1 MLFSRKNTP
10 FESHQARPCGLPYAD
25 IISVPRHGFMQRFG
39 VARQKIMTKSFLPFS
54 ILALFACLLPDIARA
69 QSAVT
74 VYGWVDI
81 GYVKETGKDWRMD
94 ENDSNAFG
102 IKGAEDLGNGNKATF
117 DLQTR
122 FTLQDGKLESG
133 EGAQWEGASNMGLAG
148 HWGSLRFGRMNEV
161 PTETFRV
168 LDPFNQDGA
177 ASMLKSSQRSVR
189 IGNTVRYDSPAWHGL
204 FLRASY
210 SLGEDGKN
218 AEPGSASQAGADND
232 GYAASLRYDHG
243 PLFLLGSWSRRA
255 DSNDSYM
262 WNLGGAYTFGPVRLS
277 LGYERT
283 RDKGWKNGGFS
294 NHALATEYGG
304 TEGIT
309 SRQDSWIAGLK
320 WTVGHGTVDALFN
333 YVRLK
338 DADVAGTN
346 AALGDEKARKYAL
359 GYTYNLSKRTQLYT
373 RVSCIDFDSGAIASY
388 YRGAGLDDDSVYTF
402 QLGMFHK
409 F

>member
-1 MLFSRKNTP
+1 MKKT
-10 FESHQARPCGLPYAD
+10 
-25 IISVPRHGFMQRFG
+25 II
-39 VARQKIMTKSFLPFS
+39 PFS
-54 ILALFACLLPDIARA
+54 ILAIFAGLLPQITHA
-69 QSAVT
+69 QTAVT

-81 GYVKETGKDWRMD
+81 GYVGETGKDWRMD

-102 IKGAEDLGNGNKATF
+102 IKGTEDLGGGNKATF
-117 DLQTR
+117 DIQTR
-122 FTLQDGKLESG
+122 FTLQNGELESS
-133 EGAQWEGASNMGLAG
+133 EGVEWEGASNMGLAG

-168 LDPFNQDGA
+168 LDPLNQDGA
-177 ASMLKSSQRSVR
+177 ASMLRSSQRSVR
-189 IGNTVRYDSPAWHGL
+189 IGNTVRYDSPVWNGL
-204 FLRASY
+204 YLRASY
-210 SLGEDGKN
+210 SLGEDGHH
-218 AEPGSASQAGADND
+218 AEPGSASKAGADND
-232 GYAASLRYDHG
+232 GYAASLRYDRG

-262 WNLGGAYTFGPVRLS
+262 WNLGGAYAFGPVRFS

-283 RDKGWKNGGFS
+283 RDKGWKNGGYS
-294 NHALATEYGG
+294 NHALAAQYGG

-320 WTVGHGTVDALFN
+320 WTVGQGTVDAFFN

-338 DADVAGTN
+338 DADVAGTS
-346 AALGDEKARKYAL
+346 ASLSDDSARKYGL
-359 GYTYNLSKRTQLYT
+359 GYTYNLSKRTQVYT
-373 RVSCIDFDSGAIASY
+373 RVSYIDFGSGSMAAY
-388 YRGAGLDDDSVYTF
+388 YRGTGLDNENVTTF